1 MDFVLRSYVFLTMLP
16 TTLVDR
22 LHREDRGQTAAE
34 YLGVILVIAALIALL
49 IANNIGEALRTNIVN
64 AINTVFKKGGGSP
77 PGG

>member
-34 YLGVILVIAALIALL
+34 YLGVILVIAALIAIL
-49 IANNIGEALRTNIVN
+49 ITADIGNALKTAIVR
-64 AINTVFKKGGGSP
+64 AINTVFTKGGGSAP
-77 PGG
+77 AG